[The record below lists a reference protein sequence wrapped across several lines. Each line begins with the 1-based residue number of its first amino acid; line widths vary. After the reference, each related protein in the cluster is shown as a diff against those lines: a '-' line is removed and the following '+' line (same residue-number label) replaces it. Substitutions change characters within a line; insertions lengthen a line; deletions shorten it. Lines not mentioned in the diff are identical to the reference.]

1 MQTKNCG
8 LFIFRREMYHMG
20 VTAHLIQPS
29 GFATN
34 IFPADAGDRLRK
46 AFDQLPKEVQEF
58 YGEKS
63 AELGKCYD

>member
-1 MQTKNCG
+1 
-8 LFIFRREMYHMG
+8 MG